1 MSQSSR
7 TGKTREGSPSKSL
20 EERRGANV
28 GGMEPETMK
37 KHDSELALIYHSP
50 TNGFCRHLSGRS
62 FLDYSLSAKKRYGNY
77 NIFNTW
83 KFKISTFNRITQMF
97 LR

>member
-37 KHDSELALIYHSP
+37 KHDSELA
-50 TNGFCRHLSGRS
+50 
-62 FLDYSLSAKKRYGNY
+62 
-77 NIFNTW
+77 
-83 KFKISTFNRITQMF
+83 
-97 LR
+97 

>member
-1 MSQSSR
+1 MKWQNYICIYISRIYMSQSSR

-37 KHDSELALIYHSP
+37 KHDSELA
-50 TNGFCRHLSGRS
+50 
-62 FLDYSLSAKKRYGNY
+62 
-77 NIFNTW
+77 
-83 KFKISTFNRITQMF
+83 
-97 LR
+97 